1 MNDSEGQR
9 SLACCKPA
17 VNIGWPFF
25 TTEPR
30 AGTKE
35 KMTNFAEGK
44 FDHWPIKRTPAEWF
58 RLFGWRELRSSGRV
72 RLPGWPFAGLVE
84 RETELFCS
92 IYECWVSWPLILIGG
107 DSFFP
112 LWSFIISRRSG
123 GAELLQA
130 PRLGSGLN
138 GFLSA
143 HNPAKDWLVSRP
155 TDGSNVGHFQQLI
168 QPINQLGSCCWI
180 YWPINYVIR
189 KLTAE
194 IDGRG
199 L

>member
-25 TTEPR
+25 TTEPTSR
-30 AGTKE
+30 HE
-35 KMTNFAEGK
+35 RENDK
-44 FDHWPIKRTPAEWF
+44 FRRRKVWPLTDKTHTGGMIPT
-58 RLFGWRELRSSGRV
+58 V
-72 RLPGWPFAGLVE
+72 RLERAALIRKDSVAGLVE

-112 LWSFIISRRSG
+112 LWSFIISRRSGG